1 MNELNSSSI
10 IGIMNLWLN
19 KYVQENKRD
28 QGNLM
33 LMVLCFHLCVFVL
46 FFFVDEEERARKREP
61 CVRPLYIT
69 GKLKQSMPKASSSV
83 GEEGNDDNN
92 NWTPYKRNVFSASA
106 SYCSGCTDIALKW
119 LATSAI
125 RMIMTSLQASDSAD
139 PNYVKLFNSNL
150 YVMFCSFVSFEVHRF
165 LNLHDVK
172 MPVREFVSLQRQ
184 FLGAQWI

>member
-1 MNELNSSSI
+1 MFKKTNAIRAIWCWWFFASI
-10 IGIMNLWLN
+10 SACLCCFFLWT
-19 KYVQENKRD
+19 KKKEREKENHAFGR
-28 QGNLM
+28 
-33 LMVLCFHLCVFVL
+33 C
-46 FFFVDEEERARKREP
+46 
-61 CVRPLYIT
+61 IT

-119 LATSAI
+119 LATSSI
-125 RMIMTSLQASDSAD
+125 RMIMTSLQTSDSAD
-139 PNYVKLFNSNL
+139 PIYVKLFNSNL